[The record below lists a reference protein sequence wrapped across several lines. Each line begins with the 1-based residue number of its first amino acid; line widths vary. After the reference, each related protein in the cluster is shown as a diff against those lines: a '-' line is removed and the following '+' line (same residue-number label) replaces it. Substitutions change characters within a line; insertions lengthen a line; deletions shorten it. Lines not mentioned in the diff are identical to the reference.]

1 MITNVIAVILLFAG
15 LSGMGIAVAWVVRK
29 GNNNRLTRLFGV
41 CQISIILWIISQLLI
56 LFSVTIKQ
64 KQLSY
69 IIGNIGISFFAPFW
83 FMFSAEYVEL
93 KSGFGKLMKVFS
105 VLPFTA
111 ILLILTNP
119 LHHLYYSVFDM
130 DCIEYNII
138 FYVYQ
143 VIYYICIIS
152 GITMMCIK
160 HARQYNHVTKQTVLL
175 TLSTAVPLAVNTLTV
190 TKVLDFGIELTPLF
204 FAFSSIMILIA
215 LGKYGLLNINSIAMR
230 DVADNMETGVIISD
244 MNGNISYKNRYA
256 ENIINTEEYPTI
268 ENFAESVGIK
278 FKDNFCGV
286 NFNERYLNFRRSFC
300 KNNSGADV
308 AEIITVS
315 DVTEYHE
322 LASAEKKLGI
332 EQERNRIAQEI
343 HDSAGHTFT
352 MISSISKILAVETEK
367 KNPDI
372 KNMLGYISEIDGLS
386 RSGLTQ
392 LRCSINNL
400 REDSFMTSVTQAIKN
415 VVNAL
420 RNIEVEFC
428 VQGSDD
434 GKYDFC
440 IREVY
445 SNCRE
450 IITNAMRYSGAS
462 RIDIIVKFLDERLE
476 IYILDNGKGCESITE
491 SNGLRGIR
499 ERTEKL
505 GGSVRFSSVYGE
517 GFSVIMKIPSERE

>member
-1 MITNVIAVILLFAG
+1 MATTVIAVVLLLAG
-15 LSGMGIAVAWVVRK
+15 LSGMGIAVAWIIRK

-41 CQISIILWIISQLLI
+41 CQVSIILWIISQLLI
-56 LFSVTIKQ
+56 LFSVTLKQ

-69 IIGNIGISFFAPFW
+69 IIGNVGISFFAPFW
-83 FMFSAEYVEL
+83 FMFSAEYIEL

-105 VLPFTA
+105 VLPLSA

-130 DCIEYNII
+130 DSIEYATL

-175 TLSTAVPLAVNTLTV
+175 TLSIVVPLAVNTLTV
-190 TKVLDFGIELTPLF
+190 TKVIDLGIELTPLF

-244 MNGNISYKNRYA
+244 VNGNISYRNRYA
-256 ENIINTEEYPTI
+256 ENIMSTGEYVTMQK
-268 ENFAESVGIK
+268 FTESVGIE
-278 FKDNFCGV
+278 FSDNFCGV
-286 NFNERYLNFRRSFC
+286 NYNGRYLNFRRSFC
-300 KNNSGADV
+300 KNSSGADV

-352 MISSISKILAVETEK
+352 MISSLSKILAFEAEK
-367 KNPDI
+367 ENPDI
-372 KNMLGYISEIDGLS
+372 KSMLGYISEIDGLS

-392 LRCSINNL
+392 LRCSVNNL
-400 REDSFMTSVTQAIKN
+400 REDEFMTSVTQAIKN
-415 VVNAL
+415 VINAL
-420 RNIEVEFC
+420 RNIDVDFC
-428 VQGSDD
+428 VQGNDD

-440 IREVY
+440 IKEVY
-445 SNCRE
+445 DNCRE

-476 IYILDNGKGCESITE
+476 IYVLDNGKGCRNISE

-517 GFSVIMKIPSERE
+517 GFSVIMKIPSGRE